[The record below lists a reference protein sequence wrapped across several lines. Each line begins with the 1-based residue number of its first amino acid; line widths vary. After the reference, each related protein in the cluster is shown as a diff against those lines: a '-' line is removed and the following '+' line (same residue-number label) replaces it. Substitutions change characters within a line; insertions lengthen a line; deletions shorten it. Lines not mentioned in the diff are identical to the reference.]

1 MELKVTR
8 VEVDDDGVA
17 TVTLNRPDRG
27 NSWTGR
33 MHAEYRWIM
42 AELERDDR
50 VRVAVLTGAG
60 RAFCVGADSEAL
72 SGYVGGEGYD
82 GGLREEVAN
91 PGYGVRPEFDADVS
105 WQLGLRFPL
114 ICAVNGACAGV
125 ALAMAAYSD
134 IRFGM
139 VDAKITTA
147 TPKLAMPVEYGLSW
161 ILPRIIGL
169 THAADV
175 LLSGR
180 VLRAQELGEMG
191 FFTRVLGPGEF
202 HDGVADYAR
211 MLAALSP
218 TATTVTKRQLY
229 DDLLGSNPAASV
241 ERSKELIGELMAH
254 PDYGEGVRA
263 LVEKRAPRFGPVETQ
278 R

>member
-1 MELKVTR
+1 MDLKVTT
-8 VEVDDDGVA
+8 VDVSDTGVA

-42 AELERDDR
+42 AELERDER

-60 RAFCVGADSEAL
+60 RAFCVGADTQAL
-72 SGYVGGEGYD
+72 SSYVGGDGYD

-139 VDAKITTA
+139 LDAKITTA
-147 TPKLAMPVEYGLSW
+147 TAKLAMPVEYGLSW
-161 ILPRIIGL
+161 ILPRLIGL
-169 THAADV
+169 TNAADV

-180 VLRAQELGEMG
+180 IVAAQELGAMG
-191 FFTRVLGPGEF
+191 FFTKVLGPDEF
-202 HDGVADYAR
+202 DGAVSEYAE

-218 TATTVTKRQLY
+218 NALTTTKRQLY
-229 DDLLGSNPAASV
+229 DDLLASSPAASV
-241 ERSKELIGELMAH
+241 DRSKELIGELMRH

-263 LVEKRAPRFGPVETQ
+263 PIEKRSPRFG

>member
-8 VEVDDDGVA
+8 VGVDDDGVA

-42 AELERDDR
+42 AELERDER

-60 RAFCVGADSEAL
+60 RAFCVGADSKAL
-72 SGYVGGEGYD
+72 SGYVGGDGYD
-82 GGLREEVAN
+82 GGLREEVAE

-139 VDAKITTA
+139 ADAKITTA

-180 VLRAQELGEMG
+180 ILRAQELGEMG
-191 FFTRVLGPGEF
+191 FFNRVFAPEQF
-202 HDGVADYAR
+202 HGGVADYAR
-211 MLAALSP
+211 TLAALSP
-218 TATTVTKRQLY
+218 AATTVTKRQLY

-241 ERSKELIGELMAH
+241 ERSKELISELMAH

-263 LVEKRAPRFGPVETQ
+263 LVEKRAPRFG

>member
-1 MELKVTR
+1 MELKVTT
-8 VEVDDDGVA
+8 VEVSDTGVA

-42 AELERDDR
+42 AELERDER

-60 RAFCVGADSEAL
+60 RAFCVGADTQAL
-72 SGYVGGEGYD
+72 SGYVGGDGYD

-139 VDAKITTA
+139 LDAKITTA
-147 TPKLAMPVEYGLSW
+147 TAKLAMPVEYGLSW
-161 ILPRIIGL
+161 ILPRLIGL

-180 VLRAQELGEMG
+180 ILRAQELGAMG
-191 FFTRVLGPGEF
+191 FFNQVLGPDEF
-202 HDGVADYAR
+202 PGVVSGYAE

-218 TATTVTKRQLY
+218 NALTTTKRQLY
-229 DDLLGSNPAASV
+229 DDLLASNPAASV
-241 ERSKELIGELMAH
+241 DRSKELIGELMRH

-263 LVEKRAPRFGPVETQ
+263 LVEKRAPRFG

>member
-8 VEVDDDGVA
+8 VDVADTGVA

-42 AELERDDR
+42 AELEKDDR

-60 RAFCVGADSEAL
+60 RAFCVGADSKAL
-72 SGYVGGEGYD
+72 STYVGGDGYD

-91 PGYGVRPEFDADVS
+91 PGYGVRSEFDADVS

-147 TPKLAMPVEYGLSW
+147 TAKLAMPVEYGLSW
-161 ILPRIIGL
+161 ILPRLIGL
-169 THAADV
+169 TNAADI

-180 VLRAQELGEMG
+180 ILRAQELGAMG
-191 FFTRVLGPGEF
+191 FFNKVLGPDEF
-202 HDGVADYAR
+202 ADGVTEYANL
-211 MLAALSP
+211 LAALSP
-218 TATTVTKRQLY
+218 NAMTATKRQLY
-229 DDLLGSNPAASV
+229 DDLLSSNPAASV
-241 ERSKELIGELMAH
+241 DRSKELIGELMQH

-263 LVEKRAPRFGPVETQ
+263 LVEKRAPRFGRVVRP
-278 R
+278 

>member
-8 VEVDDDGVA
+8 VEVDGHGVA
-17 TVTLNRPDRG
+17 TVTLDRPDRG

-33 MHAEYRWIM
+33 MHVEYRWIM
-42 AELERDDR
+42 AELERDEA

-60 RAFCVGADSEAL
+60 RAFCVGADTEAL
-72 SGYVGGEGYD
+72 SSYVDGDGYD
-82 GGLREEVAN
+82 GGLREEVAH

-139 VDAKITTA
+139 RDARITTA

-180 VLRAQELGEMG
+180 ILRAQELGEMG
-191 FFTRVLGPGEF
+191 FFNRVLGPGEF
-202 HDGVADYAR
+202 PGAVADYAR
-211 MLAALSP
+211 TLAGLSP

-229 DDLLGSNPAASV
+229 DDLLASDPAASV
-241 ERSKELIGELMAH
+241 NRSKELISELMTH

-263 LVEKRAPRFGPVETQ
+263 LVEKRAPEFG